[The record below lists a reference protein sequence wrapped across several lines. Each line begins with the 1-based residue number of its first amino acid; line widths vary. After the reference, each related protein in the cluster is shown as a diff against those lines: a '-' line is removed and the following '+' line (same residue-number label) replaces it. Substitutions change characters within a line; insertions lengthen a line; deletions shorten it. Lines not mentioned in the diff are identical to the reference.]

1 MTVETPGVAA
11 PATTPPKSSVR
22 ARVQAFGGF
31 LTAMVIP
38 NVGAF
43 IAWGFITALFIP
55 KGWVPSEHFAQL
67 VDPIV
72 QYLLPL
78 LLAYTGGRLVHG
90 HRGGVAGT
98 LGAIGLIIG
107 AEIPM
112 FLGAMIM
119 GPLSAWIVK
128 KFDALVQ
135 PRIRPGLEMVVN
147 NFSLGLIGLGLC
159 LLSFEAIGPLIEG
172 LNTVLLRA
180 IEALVASGFLPILAL
195 INEPAKV
202 LFLNNVIDQGIYYP
216 LGLQQAAEVGQS
228 IFFTVASN
236 PGPGLGLLLAYW
248 VFSSNRTIK
257 NSSPGAIIIHF
268 IGGIHEIYFP
278 YVLMKPITIVGMI
291 AGAASGIATFS
302 AFGAGLTA
310 GPSPGSIISYLA
322 LTPRGNYVGIIAGVV
337 VATAVTFAVTAVI
350 LRLDRKRDGQDDDD
364 LEQHAQRSRAM
375 KAEGATALAATPAPA
390 AAAATQP
397 TVVAAAATEPA
408 PTATTHAPNKIV
420 FACDAGMGSSTMGA
434 SIFRKK
440 LAQRG
445 RSDLDV
451 VNTSIERVPA
461 DADVVVVHENLA
473 ERTRAAHPGVEL
485 VTISNYLNDPALD
498 GLLDD
503 VSADRKAD
511 NRAD

>member
-1 MTVETPGVAA
+1 MTVDTTGVAA
-11 PATTPPKSSVR
+11 PAATTSSYR
-22 ARVQAFGGF
+22 ARIQAFGGF

-55 KGWVPSEHFAQL
+55 TGWLPNEHFGQL
-67 VDPIV
+67 VEPIIK
-72 QYLLPL
+72 YLLPL

-98 LGAIGLIIG
+98 VGTIGLIIG
-107 AEIPM
+107 ADIPM

-128 KFDALVQ
+128 KFDSLVQ
-135 PRIRPGLEMVVN
+135 HRIRPGFEMVVN
-147 NFSLGLIGLGLC
+147 NFSLGIIGLGLC

-172 LNTVLLRA
+172 LNTVLLGA
-180 IEALVASGFLPILAL
+180 IQALVATGFLPILAVL
-195 INEPAKV
+195 NEPAKV

-216 LGLQQAAEVGQS
+216 LGLQQAAVVGKS
-228 IFFTVASN
+228 IFFCVASN

-248 VFSSNRTIK
+248 VFSGNKTIR
-257 NSSPGAIIIHF
+257 NSAPGAIVIHF

-302 AFGAGLTA
+302 AFGVGLVA

-322 LTPRGNYVGIIAGVV
+322 LTPRGNYLGIIAGVV
-337 VATAVTFAVTAVI
+337 VATAVSFLVNSAI
-350 LRLDRKRDGQDDDD
+350 LRLDRRRGGQDGD
-364 LEQHAQRSRAM
+364 LEQHAERSRAM
-375 KAEGATALAATPAPA
+375 KAEGTAVLAGTLDADTPAPSR
-390 AAAATQP
+390 
-397 TVVAAAATEPA
+397 
-408 PTATTHAPNKIV
+408 IV

-440 LAQRG
+440 LSKGG
-445 RSDLDV
+445 RSDVEVL
-451 VNTSIERVPA
+451 NTAIERVPA

-473 ERTRAAHPGVEL
+473 ERTRAAHPDVRI
-485 VTISNYLNDPALD
+485 VTIANFLDDPALD
-498 GLLDD
+498 DLLDSL
-503 VSADRKAD
+503 SAGKEPE
-511 NRAD
+511 RAD